1 MIFKLLVSN
10 DFNASGCVTSGYN
23 YLELVLLRIELQ
35 INKIKITYITI
46 HKIYFIFCYSPNLE
60 TRAVARPARSRDTPG
75 SRQHVHTGL
84 PASLT
89 IESACAKR
97 LRPHA
102 CGRRRDERLVT
113 VSIVSS
119 PAGIRTAWISSRHL
133 ISFALLPFWHFRE
146 EGQRVRMPNFDFVS
160 FVHGFRL

>member
-35 INKIKITYITI
+35 INKIKNTYITI
-46 HKIYFIFCYSPNLE
+46 YKIYFIFCYSPNLE
-60 TRAVARPARSRDTPG
+60 TRAVARPARTRDTPG

-89 IESACAKR
+89 TESACAKR
-97 LRPHA
+97 LRSHA
-102 CGRRRDERLVT
+102 CGRRRDDPAPRYGLDRVVT
-113 VSIVSS
+113 
-119 PAGIRTAWISSRHL
+119 GRYTH
-133 ISFALLPFWHFRE
+133 
-146 EGQRVRMPNFDFVS
+146 GMDF
-160 FVHGFRL
+160 